1 MQSQTLDKQMS
12 LKRQEEHLLK
22 VSRTFALTIPMLSKH
37 MQDVIANA
45 YLLCRIADTIEDDKN
60 LSNDK
65 KIKWLTLFSEF
76 FKSDFSDISIL
87 KELLDMQSS
96 IKDSANPYE
105 FALFKEL
112 DLCINRLNS
121 FKKEE
126 KSIVKKGVSILSSGM
141 AYHLEHSTI
150 NTQDDLDIYCYY
162 VAGVVGEFLA
172 FLFINAKTTN
182 CEKILKD
189 NAISFG
195 IGLQLTNIIKDRY
208 EDKKRNVEFLTKEML
223 SNSSKLYD
231 EINIAKGH
239 LSDAIS
245 FIKAIHKKEKGL
257 RAFCLLNVLM
267 ALETLKHLA
276 KNINNKD
283 KKNLKISR
291 AKVRFLYII
300 TKFICG
306 NNFLIDLYY
315 KKLCH
320 NDYGKRRDVIALN
333 NRLSKW
339 K

>member
-1 MQSQTLDKQMS
+1 MQSQTLGKLMS
-12 LKRQEEHLLK
+12 LERQQEHLLK
-22 VSRTFALTIPMLSKH
+22 VSRTFALTIPMLPKNL
-37 MQDVIANA
+37 QDVIANA
-45 YLLCRIADTIEDDKN
+45 YLLCRIADTIEDDKSLN
-60 LSNDK
+60 NEN
-65 KIKWLTLFSEF
+65 KIKWLNLFSDF
-76 FKSDFSDISIL
+76 FKSDLSDESTL
-87 KELLDMQSS
+87 KELLSMQSF

-105 FALFKEL
+105 FNLFKEL
-112 DLCINRLNS
+112 DLCINRLLS

-126 KSIVKKGVSILSSGM
+126 IYIVKKGVSILSSGM
-141 AYHLEHSTI
+141 AYHLEHSVI
-150 NTQDDLDIYCYY
+150 NTQDDLDTYCYY

-172 FLFINAKTTN
+172 FLFINAKTTDD
-182 CEKILKD
+182 EKVLKD

-195 IGLQLTNIIKDRY
+195 LGLQLTNIIKDRY
-208 EDKKRNVEFLTKEML
+208 EDKERNVEFLTKEML
-223 SNSSKLYD
+223 SKSSKLCD
-231 EINIAKGH
+231 EICIAKGH

-267 ALETLKHLA
+267 AIETLNLLA
-276 KNINNKD
+276 KNVDNKD

-300 TKFICG
+300 TKFICS

-333 NRLSKW
+333 NKLSKW
-339 K
+339 N